1 MTMIAVGQ
9 GLRGI
14 ANRGMSAVSR
24 AETVEEQQRM
34 GIEAQKQAA
43 ESQIL
48 GTGAGIGGMQ
58 GAKAAMDLRAANPA
72 NIERLNAA
80 KDAMSSVPEIGSE
93 FIGESVAASGDV
105 AANLSI
111 TRDAA
116 ATGADLTGGINNIS
130 SSIEGLSQ
138 STELLSTGTEVG
150 GAINNVAGALE
161 VGGAG
166 AEAVAA
172 GTELAAAG
180 NAAAATGPMA
190 QLSALAGPV
199 AIGLGVAFLLNKLF

>member
-34 GIEAQKQAA
+34 GIEAQEQAA
-43 ESQIL
+43 ESQLL

-80 KDAMSSVPEIGSE
+80 KDAMSATPDLASGIS
-93 FIGESVAASGDV
+93 ESVAASGDV

-138 STELLSTGTEVG
+138 SAELLSTGTEVG
-150 GAINNVAGALE
+150 GAISNVGGALE
-161 VGGAG
+161 VGGAT
-166 AEAVAA
+166 AEAAAA
-172 GTELAAAG
+172 GTELAAAS
-180 NAAAATGPMA
+180 NAAAMTGPMA

>member
-14 ANRGMSAVSR
+14 ANKGMSAVAR
-24 AETVEEQQRM
+24 AESVEEQQRM
-34 GIEAQKQAA
+34 GIEAQEQAA
-43 ESQIL
+43 ESQLL

-80 KDAMSSVPEIGSE
+80 KDAMSAAPDLASGISE
-93 FIGESVAASGDV
+93 SIAASGD
-105 AANLSI
+105 L
-111 TRDAA
+111 AA
-116 ATGADLTGGINNIS
+116 ASADLTGGINNIS

-150 GAINNVAGALE
+150 GAISNVGGALE

-166 AEAVAA
+166 AEAAAA
-172 GTELAAAG
+172 GTELAAAS

>member
-14 ANRGMSAVSR
+14 ANKGMSAVAR
-24 AETVEEQQRM
+24 AESVEEQQRM
-34 GIEAQKQAA
+34 GIEAQEQAA
-43 ESQIL
+43 ESQLL

-58 GAKAAMDLRAANPA
+58 GAKAAMDLRAAHPA

-80 KDAMSSVPEIGSE
+80 KDAMSATPDLASGISE
-93 FIGESVAASGDV
+93 SIAASGDL
-105 AANLSI
+105 AAG
-111 TRDAA
+111 
-116 ATGADLTGGINNIS
+116 GADLAGGINNIS

-150 GAINNVAGALE
+150 GAINNVAATLE

-180 NAAAATGPMA
+180 NAAAATGPLA

>member
-34 GIEAQKQAA
+34 GIEAQEQAA
-43 ESQIL
+43 ESQLL
-48 GTGAGIGGMQ
+48 GTGAGIGGMV
-58 GAKAAMDLRAANPA
+58 GAKAAMGLKAGEVSQGMNNVASTIDGIAKTAD
-72 NIERLNAA
+72 AA
-80 KDAMSSVPEIGSE
+80 KSLSVT
-93 FIGESVAASGDV
+93 A
-105 AANLSI
+105 
-111 TRDAA
+111 DAA
-116 ATGADLTGGINNIS
+116 AGAELGGAINNVGTT
-130 SSIEGLSQ
+130 IEGLS
-138 STELLSTGTEVG
+138 TGAEVLSTGAEVG

-161 VGGAG
+161 VGAG
-166 AEAVAA
+166 ATEAVAA
-172 GTELAAAG
+172 GTELAAAS
-180 NAAAATGPMA
+180 NAAAASAGPMA

>member
-34 GIEAQKQAA
+34 GIEAQEQAA
-43 ESQIL
+43 ESQLL

-72 NIERLNAA
+72 NIERLSAA
-80 KDAMSSVPEIGSE
+80 KDAMSFTPDLASGISE
-93 FIGESVAASGDV
+93 SIAASGD
-105 AANLSI
+105 L
-111 TRDAA
+111 A